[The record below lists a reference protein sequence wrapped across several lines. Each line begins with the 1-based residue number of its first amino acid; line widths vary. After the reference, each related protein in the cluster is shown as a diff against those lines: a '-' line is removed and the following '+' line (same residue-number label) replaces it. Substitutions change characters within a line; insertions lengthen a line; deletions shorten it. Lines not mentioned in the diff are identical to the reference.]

1 MPKTAKAGV
10 PLLEHSPSHLLHQ
23 ALQFALDVYAA
34 EGGEGAP
41 TQRQFAVLAAVEF
54 LPAPTQTDLVR
65 ATGIDRSTLAD
76 MVARMTAKGWLARE
90 RSNLDGRANL
100 VRLTD
105 EGRAALEAAQPRAEA
120 ADARILHALGSGKR
134 DPFVSALRALGRANA
149 RALLGGT
156 AEPDGGED
164 AKARDGKAKRDGKKK
179 DKKRK
184 KDKPAPDA
192 AAPSA

>member
-10 PLLEHSPSHLLHQ
+10 PALERSPSHLLHQ
-23 ALQFALDVYAA
+23 ALQFALDVYAE

-41 TQRQFAVLAAVEF
+41 TQRQFAVLAAVEA
-54 LPAPTQTDLVR
+54 LPGPTQTDLVR
-65 ATGIDRSTLAD
+65 ATGVDRSTLAD

-105 EGRAALEAAQPRAEA
+105 EGRAALDLARPRAEA

-149 RALLGGT
+149 RTLLAA
-156 AEPDGGED
+156 AEPEGAE
-164 AKARDGKAKRDGKKK
+164 APAKAKRDGKKK

-184 KDKPAPDA
+184 KDKPAPEA
-192 AAPSA
+192 ETPPSG

>member
-10 PLLEHSPSHLLHQ
+10 PALERSPSHLLHQ
-23 ALQFALDVYAA
+23 ALQFALDVYAE

-41 TQRQFAVLAAVEF
+41 TQRQFAVLAAVEA

-65 ATGIDRSTLAD
+65 ATGVDRSTLAD

-100 VRLTD
+100 VRLTG
-105 EGRAALEAAQPRAEA
+105 EGRLALEAARPRAEA

-149 RALLGGT
+149 RTLLGGA
-156 AEPDGGED
+156 AEPEGGED
-164 AKARDGKAKRDGKKK
+164 DKPHGKAKREGKKK

-184 KDKPAPDA
+184 KDKPAA
-192 AAPSA
+192 EAEGAPST